1 MLLFKPS
8 LTSECSGSDWIPGS
22 KHTYLSLRWQ
32 LSTSSDHGPTL
43 TLTCH
48 KFNHLSE
55 PCSIGWFTGLVI
67 GWNVTREHN
76 DITLCIINTECL
88 NHIVHIINGCIF
100 RNHKLLFLFS
110 LNNCN
115 RRLCEVTQGIH
126 TRIHVHC
133 FHGSLLKACIEFWA
147 ICLPSGCGNG
157 RHVNKMEGGGGNICV
172 TTQTSQYRLIA
183 CQKDC
188 KNICMIASSSW
199 VCYYLFAKYKVESLK
214 YTVGNLYQFYIE
226 YGYR

>member
-67 GWNVTREHN
+67 GWNVTREPN

-115 RRLCEVTQGIH
+115 RRLCEVTQGFH
-126 TRIHVHC
+126 TRTLFSRLFAKGMHRILGHMSSIGLWKWQTC
-133 FHGSLLKACIEFWA
+133 KQD
-147 ICLPSGCGNG
+147 G
-157 RHVNKMEGGGGNICV
+157 RGGGNICV
-172 TTQTSQYRLIA
+172 TTQTSLYRLIA